1 MRSSPELLLD
11 LLRQLRELAR
21 VELALARVEVG
32 EHARGIPSSVAAVVV
47 GAVLLALGLGLVL
60 VAASL
65 SLLRFGVPLDLAF
78 LIVAVVA
85 LVVSLILLRS
95 GVAGLKPSRLVPVKS
110 ISQVSSLLGG
120 LQHGL

>member
-120 LQHGL
+120 L